1 MTVVPDADAYVTL
14 GAEISSGRLSP
25 NERLVEADLVDR
37 YGLSRAAIRIALVR
51 LEQDRVVVREPHRG
65 ARVRLVSEPEVV
77 EILEARAALEGI
89 AAAYAAQR
97 ATDYE
102 IAEMRR
108 IADQMLALQA
118 AGDLLA
124 MSEANGELHRLILEA
139 SHHETVQ
146 RLAAG
151 LKSQMVRFQYRTIL
165 AAGRSS
171 HSLAEHQAIVA
182 AVAARDAE
190 GAERAMGAHLGNV
203 ARALRERARSEA
215 ATAAT
220 AATAAAAARA
230 TVTTTA
236 AAG

>member
-1 MTVVPDADAYVTL
+1 VARIVDDSAHNMTTASDTDAYVTL

-65 ARVRLVSEPEVV
+65 ARVRLVSESEAV
-77 EILEARAALEGI
+77 EILETRAALQGI

-97 ATDYE
+97 ASDHE
-102 IAEMRR
+102 IAEMGR
-108 IADQMLALQA
+108 IADQMVALQA

-124 MSEANGELHRLILEA
+124 MSEANGELHRLILES

-171 HSLAEHQAIVA
+171 HSLAEHRAIVA
-182 AVAARDAE
+182 AIAAREAE
-190 GAERAMGAHLGNV
+190 GAERAMGTHLGNV
-203 ARALRERARSEA
+203 ARALHERARSE
-215 ATAAT
+215 TA
-220 AATAAAAARA
+220 
-230 TVTTTA
+230 TTTTV